1 MSFPSEHGTFTDDQ
15 IRAALEDVRL
25 PHLVN
30 RLDEDE
36 NWSMTLSVGEQQ
48 RVAIARA
55 LLNKPDWLFMDEAT
69 SALDEEN
76 ERHVYE
82 LVSQRLAQSPSSASP
97 TGRPSRPIIAGG
109 WPSVPELQQVQSVS
123 LAPAE

>member
-1 MSFPSEHGTFTDDQ
+1 M
-15 IRAALEDVRL
+15 
-25 PHLVN
+25 N

-48 RVAIARA
+48 RLAIARA

-69 SALDEEN
+69 SALDDEN

-82 LVSQRLAQSPSSASP
+82 LVSRAAGAERHRQHRPPAVGRAPITAAASPSD
-97 TGRPSRPIIAGG
+97 
-109 WPSVPELQQVQSVS
+109 PELQQVQSVS

>member
-1 MSFPSEHGTFTDDQ
+1 
-15 IRAALEDVRL
+15 IKAALADVRL
-25 PHLVN
+25 PNLVD

-76 ERHVYE
+76 ERHVYD
-82 LVSQRLAQSPSSASP
+82 LVSQRLAQSAVVSIAH
-97 TGRPSRPIIAGG
+97 RPSVATYHRRRLAIN
-109 WPSVPELQQVQSVS
+109 PELQQVQSVS